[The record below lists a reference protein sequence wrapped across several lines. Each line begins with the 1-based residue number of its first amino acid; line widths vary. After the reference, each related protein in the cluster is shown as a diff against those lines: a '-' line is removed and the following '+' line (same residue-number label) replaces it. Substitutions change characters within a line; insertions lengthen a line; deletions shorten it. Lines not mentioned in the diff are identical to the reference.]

1 MLEGD
6 QIIKGEEK
14 SMENQMDLWV
24 ESINTAIWH
33 ELNKIDKA
41 GEDKA
46 PDKSIRRELKEK
58 AKEIYQKIKKDYV
71 AYTEF
76 VIALNHKCWDWYRI
90 ANATVDKK
98 DEARKRA
105 ISKNYA
111 DLYYLYDN
119 QFFEDYKENKK
130 ALQYFVEVTD

>member
-1 MLEGD
+1 
-6 QIIKGEEK
+6 
-14 SMENQMDLWV
+14 MESQTNLWV
-24 ESINTAIWH
+24 EAIGTAIWI
-33 ELNKIDKA
+33 ELNLIDKA

-46 PDKSIRRELKEK
+46 PTKSIRKELYEK
-58 AKEIYQKIKKDYV
+58 VQEIYQKIKNDYM

-119 QFFEDYKENKK
+119 KFFEDYKENKK

>member
-1 MLEGD
+1 
-6 QIIKGEEK
+6 
-14 SMENQMDLWV
+14 MESQTNLWV
-24 ESINTAIWH
+24 EAIGTAIWI
-33 ELNKIDKA
+33 ELNLIDKA

-46 PDKSIRRELKEK
+46 PTKSIRKELYEK
-58 AKEIYQKIKKDYV
+58 VQEIYQKIKNDYM

-111 DLYYLYDN
+111 DLYHLYDN
-119 QFFEDYKENKK
+119 KFFEDYKENKK

>member
-1 MLEGD
+1 M
-6 QIIKGEEK
+6 EK
-14 SMENQMDLWV
+14 QTDLWV
-24 ESINTAIWH
+24 EAIGTAIWRK
-33 ELNKIDKA
+33 LNLIDKA

-46 PDKSIRRELKEK
+46 PTKSIRRELEEK
-58 AKEIYQKIKKDYV
+58 AREIYQKIKKDYV

-76 VIALNHKCWDWYRI
+76 VMALNHKCWDWYRL

-111 DLYYLYDN
+111 DLYYLYDT
-119 QFFEDYKENKK
+119 QFFRDYKDNKE

>member
-1 MLEGD
+1 M
-6 QIIKGEEK
+6 EK
-14 SMENQMDLWV
+14 ETDLRT
-24 ESINTAIWH
+24 EAIGTAIWH
-33 ELNKIDKA
+33 ELNQVDKV

-46 PDKSIRRELKEK
+46 PTKSIRKELKEK
-58 AKEIYQKIKKDYV
+58 ANEIYQKIKNDYM
-71 AYTEF
+71 AYTEL

-111 DLYYLYDN
+111 DLYYLYEN
-119 QFFEDYKENKK
+119 QFFEDYKDNKK

>member
-1 MLEGD
+1 
-6 QIIKGEEK
+6 
-14 SMENQMDLWV
+14 MENQINLWV
-24 ESINTAIWH
+24 ENTETAIWH
-33 ELNKIDKA
+33 ELNKVDKA

-46 PDKSIRRELKEK
+46 PAKSISGELKEK
-58 AKEIYQKIKKDYV
+58 AREIYQKIKNDYM

-76 VIALNHKCWDWYRI
+76 VIALNHKCWDWYRR

-105 ISKNYA
+105 ISKEYA
-111 DLYYLYDN
+111 SLYYLYDT
-119 QFFEDYKENKK
+119 QFFRDYKDNKE

>member
-1 MLEGD
+1 
-6 QIIKGEEK
+6 
-14 SMENQMDLWV
+14 MESQTNLWV
-24 ESINTAIWH
+24 EAIGTAIWI
-33 ELNKIDKA
+33 ELNLIDKA

-46 PDKSIRRELKEK
+46 PTKSIRKELYEK
-58 AKEIYQKIKKDYV
+58 VQEIYQKIKNDYM

-76 VIALNHKCWDWYRI
+76 VIALNHKCWDWYER
-90 ANATVDKK
+90 ANATSDKK

-111 DLYYLYDN
+111 YLYYLYDN
-119 QFFEDYKENKK
+119 KFFEDYKENKK

>member
-1 MLEGD
+1 
-6 QIIKGEEK
+6 
-14 SMENQMDLWV
+14 MENQIDLWTQAI
-24 ESINTAIWH
+24 ETAIWH
-33 ELNKIDKA
+33 ELNKVDKA

-46 PDKSIRRELKEK
+46 PAKSIRRELNEQ

-76 VIALNHKCWDWYRI
+76 VIVLNQKCWDWYRM

-98 DEARKRA
+98 DKARKRA
-105 ISKNYA
+105 ISQNYA

-119 QFFEDYKENKK
+119 KFFEDYTSKEK

>member
-1 MLEGD
+1 MKNQINLSGESLE
-6 QIIKGEEK
+6 
-14 SMENQMDLWV
+14 
-24 ESINTAIWH
+24 TAIWH
-33 ELNKIDKA
+33 ELNKVDKA

-46 PDKSIRRELKEK
+46 PSKSISGELKEK
-58 AKEIYQKIKKDYV
+58 AREIYQKIKNDYV
-71 AYTEF
+71 GYTEF
-76 VIALNHKCWDWYRI
+76 VMALNHKCWDWYGR
-90 ANATVDKK
+90 ANATSDKK

-119 QFFEDYKENKK
+119 KFFEDYKENKK

>member
-1 MLEGD
+1 
-6 QIIKGEEK
+6 
-14 SMENQMDLWV
+14 MENQSDLWAQA
-24 ESINTAIWH
+24 IGTAIWH
-33 ELNKIDKA
+33 ELNRVDKV

-46 PDKSIRRELKEK
+46 PTQSIRKELEEK
-58 AKEIYQKIKKDYV
+58 ANEIYQRIKNDYV

-76 VIALNHKCWDWYRI
+76 VIVLNHKCWDWYER
-90 ANATVDKK
+90 ANTTTNKK
-98 DEARKRA
+98 DEARKRD

-119 QFFEDYKENKK
+119 KFFEDYKENKK